1 MTSDNSE
8 NIKLETNDKCIN
20 TNINEVIPYKT
31 TIITNRRTRMYHDIC
46 MVINYMII
54 SGTLLLLTY
63 FLYNLTSEIRKIDV
77 ANVTNGLTSIND
89 NLYSISTFG
98 NKLNNHIETFETLTV
113 DNLDMNKVNELM
125 FDINQTLFRL
135 NDFMFSVKNYQPL
148 QGITTYE
155 YDILQ
160 QRPDPSSI
168 SETTGDNSATTSSS
182 RPLTPPEARSIPSI
196 SNNKPF

>member
-46 MVINYMII
+46 MVINSMII

-98 NKLNNHIETFETLTV
+98 NKLNNHIETIETLTV
-113 DNLDMNKVNELM
+113 DNLDINKVNELM

-135 NDFMFSVKNYQPL
+135 NDFMFSVKNYKPL
-148 QGITTYE
+148 QGITSYE
-155 YDILQ
+155 YDISPSTPDSYSISETSNVNSDTSTS
-160 QRPDPSSI
+160 RPSTPTQPSSI
-168 SETTGDNSATTSSS
+168 SNNN
-182 RPLTPPEARSIPSI
+182 PL
-196 SNNKPF
+196 

>member
-98 NKLNNHIETFETLTV
+98 NKLNNHIETIETLTV
-113 DNLDMNKVNELM
+113 DNLDINKVNELM

-135 NDFMFSVKNYQPL
+135 NDFMFSVKNYKPL
-148 QGITTYE
+148 QGITSYE
-155 YDILQ
+155 YDISPSTPDSYSISETSNVNSDTSTS
-160 QRPDPSSI
+160 RPSTPTQPSSI
-168 SETTGDNSATTSSS
+168 SNNN
-182 RPLTPPEARSIPSI
+182 PL
-196 SNNKPF
+196 

>member
-8 NIKLETNDKCIN
+8 NKKLETNDKCIN

-98 NKLNNHIETFETLTV
+98 NKLNNHIETIETLTV
-113 DNLDMNKVNELM
+113 DNLDINKVNELM

-135 NDFMFSVKNYQPL
+135 NDFMFSVKNYKPL
-148 QGITTYE
+148 QGITSYE
-155 YDILQ
+155 YDISPSTPDSYSISETSNVNSDTSTS
-160 QRPDPSSI
+160 RPSTPTQPSSI
-168 SETTGDNSATTSSS
+168 SNNN
-182 RPLTPPEARSIPSI
+182 PL
-196 SNNKPF
+196 